1 MRGPE
6 KPILRFLRQDQLRE
20 AHMGSSASQGWRT
33 KPMDLLQQ
41 PVRFL
46 SSEGAMANAVAHQ
59 VYMGIG
65 SNIGNK
71 KENFLEALSRL
82 AKLPDTK
89 IIKESSLY
97 ESEPLGDS
105 KDWYVNGAIE
115 IETKFKPDML
125 LKKFKNIERAMG
137 RKKVKKRWGARIIDL
152 DILLYDAIVIK
163 KKNLRIPH
171 PEMSNRKFVLVPL
184 SEIAPQ
190 VIHPELGVTVSEL
203 LVSVKDDKKVHLY
216 HA

>member
-1 MRGPE
+1 M
-6 KPILRFLRQDQLRE
+6 I
-20 AHMGSSASQGWRT
+20 T
-33 KPMDLLQQ
+33 
-41 PVRFL
+41 
-46 SSEGAMANAVAHQ
+46 AVAHQ
-59 VYMGIG
+59 VYIGIG
-65 SNIGNK
+65 SNVGNK
-71 KENFLEALSRL
+71 RENFLEALSRV

-89 IIKESSLY
+89 VVKESSLY
-97 ESEPLGDS
+97 ESEPIGDA
-105 KDWYVNGAIE
+105 KEWYVTGAIE

-152 DILLYDAIVIK
+152 DILLYDSAVGK

-171 PEMSNRKFVLVPL
+171 PEMPNRKFVLIPL

-190 VIHPELGVTVSEL
+190 VIHPELGMTISEL
-203 LVSVKDDKKVHLY
+203 LINAKDDKKIHLY

>member
-1 MRGPE
+1 
-6 KPILRFLRQDQLRE
+6 
-20 AHMGSSASQGWRT
+20 
-33 KPMDLLQQ
+33 
-41 PVRFL
+41 
-46 SSEGAMANAVAHQ
+46 MANAMAHQ

-65 SNIGNK
+65 SNVGNK
-71 KENFLEALSRL
+71 RENFFEALSRL

-115 IETKFKPDML
+115 IETKFRPDML

-152 DILLYDAIVIK
+152 DILLYDALVVK
-163 KKNLRIPH
+163 KKTLRIPH
-171 PEMSNRKFVLVPL
+171 PEMPHRKFVLVPL

-190 VIHPELGVTVSEL
+190 VIHPELGVTISEL
-203 LVSVKDDKKVHLY
+203 LVNVKDDKKVHLY
-216 HA
+216 HS

>member
-1 MRGPE
+1 MV
-6 KPILRFLRQDQLRE
+6 
-20 AHMGSSASQGWRT
+20 T
-33 KPMDLLQQ
+33 
-41 PVRFL
+41 
-46 SSEGAMANAVAHQ
+46 AVAHQ
-59 VYMGIG
+59 VYIGVG

-71 KENFLEALSRL
+71 KENFLEALDRL

-89 IIKESSLY
+89 ILKESSLY
-97 ESEPLGDS
+97 ESEPLGDA

-125 LKKFKNIERAMG
+125 LQKFKNIERAMG

-152 DILLYDAIVIK
+152 DILLYDTAIVK

-171 PEMSNRKFVLVPL
+171 PEMASRKFVLVPL

-190 VIHPELGVTVSEL
+190 VVHPELGVTISEL
-203 LVSVKDDKKVHLY
+203 LINVKDDKKIHLFR
-216 HA
+216 A